1 MESSE
6 NLGIDPSWS
15 TKAANK
21 KLDLFK
27 HFENNMKICKQSEV
41 ASGAEDCAQ
50 LCVYAGGEAVVD
62 LYAVARHVDQF
73 TRYRSY

>member
-1 MESSE
+1 MTSDIVFGHVSPGFEPVRALFES
-6 NLGIDPSWS
+6 
-15 TKAANK
+15 K
-21 KLDLFK
+21 
-27 HFENNMKICKQSEV
+27 V

-62 LYAVARHVDQF
+62 LYAVARHVDQY